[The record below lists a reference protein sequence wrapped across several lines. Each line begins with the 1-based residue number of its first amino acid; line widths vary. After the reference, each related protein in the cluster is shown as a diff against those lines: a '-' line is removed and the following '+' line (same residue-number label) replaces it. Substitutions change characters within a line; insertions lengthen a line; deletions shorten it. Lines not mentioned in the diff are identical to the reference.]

1 MMYQEKT
8 EANARDRYGYE
19 QALDR
24 VTDERQ
30 RIDSQVERLKNILAP
45 VLESEIP
52 VLDKAGQANSRPG
65 YASALLEDI
74 NRHADN
80 FSAVAERLESLI
92 GRIRL

>member
-1 MMYQEKT
+1 MYAEKM
-8 EANARDRYGYE
+8 ESAARDRYGYE

-24 VTDERQ
+24 VTDQRQ
-30 RIDSQVERLKNILAP
+30 RIDEQVSRLNNILGP

-52 VLDKAGQANSRPG
+52 VLDKREQVNGAPG
-65 YASALLEDI
+65 YASALLTDI

-80 FSAVAERLESLI
+80 LALVAERLEAVI